1 MTLGAEPFYCPTGR
15 KHQATRGTT
24 GRRETGLAAVRRR
37 RTIQLV
43 SKLDLTSPGQAAS
56 AADRVYD
63 DVKELILTN
72 ELAGGELISE
82 GEIAQRCDVSRTPVR
97 EAFLRL
103 QAEGWMRLYPKRGAL
118 VVPVTRRE
126 TRDVVEARKLIEGHA
141 VREVVAA
148 DASAHDLADT
158 LARNVAAHRAVDP
171 DDLAGY
177 ARVDAEFHRL
187 IVAAGDNALLA
198 DIYTGLGERH
208 RRMTTASVHRD
219 PQVSERI
226 LRDHTELLTAIRDR
240 DAAAFDIA
248 LARHLAD
255 VHDLPAPAVPPASTD
270 TSTSAAG
277 ADATGVNAEGVAP

>member
-1 MTLGAEPFYCPTGR
+1 M
-15 KHQATRGTT
+15 
-24 GRRETGLAAVRRR
+24 
-37 RTIQLV
+37 
-43 SKLDLTSPGQAAS
+43 SKLDLTSSDPSAS

-72 ELAGGELISE
+72 ALAGGELISE
-82 GEIAQRCDVSRTPVR
+82 GEIAQRCEVSRTPVR

-126 TRDVVEARKLIEGHA
+126 VRDVVEARKLIEGHA
-141 VREVVAA
+141 VREVVAGDTAARALA
-148 DASAHDLADT
+148 DALAG
-158 LARNVAAHRAVDP
+158 NVEDHRAVDP
-171 DDLAGY
+171 ADLAAF

-187 IVAAGDNALLA
+187 IVAAGDNAVLA

-219 PQVSERI
+219 PLVGERI
-226 LRDHTELLTAIRDR
+226 LRDHTELLTAIADR
-240 DAAAFDIA
+240 DAAAFDHI

-255 VHDLPAPAVPPASTD
+255 VHDLPVPHPHPIPE
-270 TSTSAAG
+270 STSR
-277 ADATGVNAEGVAP
+277 EGRDERGGTP